1 MTSLPSLPKVSIVIV
16 VRNAVNTIEKAIKS
30 VLGQEYSSF
39 ELIILDGLSTDG
51 TIGIIE
57 KYMPEIA
64 FFSSEKDNGIY
75 DAMNKSIKNCSG
87 EWIYFLGADDE
98 LMDQHV
104 LSKVFSHRPKENEIL
119 YGDAYYLHKKTV
131 RFGKMNRY
139 SLSKHNFNHQT
150 VFYPSSVFEKYT
162 YQTKYKIWADY
173 FVNIQLY
180 FKSNYNFTYIHLVV
194 SKFNDLGTSG
204 ASVVDTAFEEDRVQI
219 TKEIFPPD
227 VYIFYTARNIFRS
240 IQKMLR

>member
-1 MTSLPSLPKVSIVIV
+1 
-16 VRNAVNTIEKAIKS
+16 
-30 VLGQEYSSF
+30 
-39 ELIILDGLSTDG
+39 
-51 TIGIIE
+51 
-57 KYMPEIA
+57 
-64 FFSSEKDNGIY
+64 
-75 DAMNKSIKNCSG
+75 
-87 EWIYFLGADDE
+87 
-98 LMDQHV
+98 
-104 LSKVFSHRPKENEIL
+104 
-119 YGDAYYLHKKTV
+119 
-131 RFGKMNRY
+131 MNRY